1 MTLYGKDEADDLTAE
16 EKRAL
21 RTAIAAEL
29 KVRAAKKPH
38 RPGKRER

>member
-1 MTLYGKDEADDLTAE
+1 MTLYGKDEADDLTAD

-29 KVRAAKKPH
+29 KVRTLKKAHGP
-38 RPGKRER
+38 RKRER

>member
-29 KVRAAKKPH
+29 KARALKKTHGP
-38 RPGKRER
+38 RKRGR

>member
-29 KVRAAKKPH
+29 KIRAVKKPH
-38 RPGKRER
+38 GQRKRER